1 MTILTSK
8 QIWRRSP
15 EPAPKPRQLGNW
27 LNPTERENVRRAVIY
42 LAGRYATL
50 DAFAAALGLTRDGVA
65 KARSSR
71 RAQSYRLA
79 CLVARSV
86 GVPAES
92 ITNGAWPG
100 DRCPHC
106 GGTGKRSQIV
116 ADASREPQLARRR
129 KGAMVVK

>member
-8 QIWRRSP
+8 QIWRRNP

-27 LNPTERENVRRAVIY
+27 LNPTERENVRRAVVY

-50 DAFAAALGLTRDGVA
+50 DAFAAALGLTRDGIA
-65 KARSSR
+65 KARSPR

-79 CLVARSV
+79 CLVARCA
-86 GVPAES
+86 GVSPENIVS
-92 ITNGAWPG
+92 GAWPG

-116 ADASREPQLARRR
+116 AEATKPPQLAR
-129 KGAMVVK
+129 

>member
-8 QIWRRSP
+8 QIWRRNP

-27 LNPTERENVRRAVIY
+27 LNPTERENVRRAVVY

-50 DAFAAALGLTRDGVA
+50 DAFAAALGLTRNGVA
-65 KARSSR
+65 KGRSPR
-71 RAQSYRLA
+71 RAQTYRLA
-79 CLVARSV
+79 CLVARCAGVSPESV
-86 GVPAES
+86 VS
-92 ITNGAWPG
+92 GAWPG

-116 ADASREPQLARRR
+116 GEATSAPRLTRSPRARRS
-129 KGAMVVK
+129 